1 MLAPLHA
8 ISTDHKQGLTG
19 DLKISKSQ
27 SDKPPQT
34 GRDTWIIAGG
44 RSRRGPQ
51 RWYAHGRP
59 CLPLGSVWAD
69 TSGPWNRPSGD
80 DDGLM

>member
-8 ISTDHKQGLTG
+8 ISIDHRQGLSG
-19 DLKISKSQ
+19 DLKIGKCQ
-27 SDKPPQT
+27 SEKPPQT
-34 GRDTWIIAGG
+34 GRDNWKIVGV

-51 RWYAHGRP
+51 RWSAHGRP
-59 CLPLGSVWAD
+59 CLPQGSVWAD
-69 TSGPWNRPSGD
+69 TSGPCNRPSDD